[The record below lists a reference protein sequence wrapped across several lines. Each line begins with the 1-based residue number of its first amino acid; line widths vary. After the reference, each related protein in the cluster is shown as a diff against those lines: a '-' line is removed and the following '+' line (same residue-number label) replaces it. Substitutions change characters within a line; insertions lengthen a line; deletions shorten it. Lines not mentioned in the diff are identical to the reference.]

1 MATPQGTSVKYTS
14 SGTLID
20 PGWMWILSIGGIAF
34 AWSQWPGARPFIYVV
49 VGIIALTLWLR
60 DSGRISSQ
68 IGSVVSG
75 KD

>member
-14 SGTLID
+14 SGNTID

-34 AWSQWPGARPFIYVV
+34 AWSQWPSARPFIYVI
-49 VGIIALTLWLR
+49 VGIIALVLWITR
-60 DSGRISSQ
+60 GGEVSSQ

-75 KD
+75 KA